1 MTQKVSQRVVS
12 EDTVTSRVH
21 SILMLNYVK
30 VVHQLQSAIK
40 VVVIVIIITLT
51 NVFGLKKSLAIAES
65 VRFSGKDEN
74 AISLPSLALL

>member
-51 NVFGLKKSLAIAES
+51 NVFG
-65 VRFSGKDEN
+65 
-74 AISLPSLALL
+74 